1 MEKKAI
7 ILSRVSSEQQT
18 LEQQTEAVLKEVE
31 KDGYSGDNIIIIE
44 DKESAIKLSE
54 EERNGLNKMKEYIEN
69 DPSINVVYIYE
80 LSRLSRR
87 QLVLYSI
94 RDYLIERH
102 IQLICIQP
110 YMKLLDENGKMS
122 QSASLMFSIFSSFS
136 ESEMALKKERFM
148 RGRYHNRKIGKIM
161 SGFPPFGYSVNKEK
175 YYIINEEQSAI
186 VKRFFSEYA
195 KGNKSIADIAK
206 ELKEEGLF
214 PNTSFFTLEHNIGQ
228 WLSREFYCGNQTYPQ
243 IISKSLFD
251 RVQIERK
258 KRKGKPKRSHKN
270 RFMLKGLLF
279 DVTSKRP
286 LCAMSSGDA
295 YYISH
300 YGGMTIKRW
309 RIDPIVWDFSK
320 RMYRKYLMNK
330 TILQRKLQKE
340 LATIAKKRETITTEI
355 QSIKD
360 KMDKVEERMIFGRLS
375 DHKGNELLEKL
386 TDQLTEKEHR
396 LFELN
401 NEAIGKQ
408 QQIADADLLADIN
421 EEAMSLDEKIEIIR
435 KVVKKVTI
443 ERPLRFTAHISI
455 YNRINDTVTVYEV
468 KGRNK
473 TEISLIN
480 EYSRKEK
487 Q

>member
-7 ILSRVSSEQQT
+7 ILSRVSSEHQT

-31 KDGYSGDNIIIIE
+31 KDGYSDDNIIIIE

-175 YYIINEEQSAI
+175 YYIVNEEQSAI

-214 PNTSFFTLEHNIGQ
+214 PKTSFFTLEHNIGQ

-258 KRKGKPKRSHKN
+258 KRKGKPKR
-270 RFMLKGLLF
+270 L
-279 DVTSKRP
+279 
-286 LCAMSSGDA
+286 
-295 YYISH
+295 
-300 YGGMTIKRW
+300 
-309 RIDPIVWDFSK
+309 
-320 RMYRKYLMNK
+320 
-330 TILQRKLQKE
+330 
-340 LATIAKKRETITTEI
+340 
-355 QSIKD
+355 
-360 KMDKVEERMIFGRLS
+360 
-375 DHKGNELLEKL
+375 
-386 TDQLTEKEHR
+386 
-396 LFELN
+396 
-401 NEAIGKQ
+401 
-408 QQIADADLLADIN
+408 
-421 EEAMSLDEKIEIIR
+421 
-435 KVVKKVTI
+435 
-443 ERPLRFTAHISI
+443 
-455 YNRINDTVTVYEV
+455 
-468 KGRNK
+468 
-473 TEISLIN
+473 SLIHI
-480 EYSRKEK
+480 
-487 Q
+487 